1 MWIIMKVIS
10 GTLKGRKI
18 EGYDLEG
25 TRPTMDR
32 VKESLFAM
40 IQEKIKG
47 SICLDLFSGSGTL
60 GIEAISEGAS
70 KVYFVDASK
79 KASMVIKKN
88 LENFGVK
95 EKSILLSMDFK
106 RALQEVREEKFDII
120 FLDPPY
126 QTDYIEKAL
135 LLIEQY
141 QILNKNG
148 IIVCESN
155 QKQFIV
161 FSESYQIYK
170 ERKYGDK
177 FIVILEKI

>member
-1 MWIIMKVIS
+1 MKVIS
-10 GTLKGRKI
+10 GTLKGRII
-18 EGYDLEG
+18 EGYHLEG

-40 IQEKIKG
+40 IQEKIKE
-47 SICLDLFSGSGTL
+47 STCLDLFAGSGNL

-79 KASMVIKKN
+79 KASMVIRKN

-95 EKSILLSMDFK
+95 EKAILLSMDFK
-106 RALQEVREEKFDII
+106 RALETVKEEKFDII

-126 QTDYIEKAL
+126 QTNYIEKAIF
-135 LLIEQY
+135 LIEQY
-141 QILNKNG
+141 GMLKKDG
-148 IIVCESN
+148 IIVCESD
-155 QKQFIV
+155 QRKLIV

-177 FIVILEKI
+177 SIVILEKI